1 MAKQMSRRLT
11 EEFDKD
17 DVIQLM
23 KRDRDIEKR
32 IKEIVADVIAELF
45 HTLWTRRSVDDS
57 ELKR

>member
-32 IKEIVADVIAELF
+32 IKEIIAELF
-45 HTLWTRRSVDDS
+45 HTLWTRRSVYDS

>member
-1 MAKQMSRRLT
+1 MSRRLT

-23 KRDRDIEKR
+23 KRYRDIEKR

-45 HTLWTRRSVDDS
+45 HTLWTRRSVYDS

>member
-45 HTLWTRRSVDDS
+45 HT
-57 ELKR
+57 